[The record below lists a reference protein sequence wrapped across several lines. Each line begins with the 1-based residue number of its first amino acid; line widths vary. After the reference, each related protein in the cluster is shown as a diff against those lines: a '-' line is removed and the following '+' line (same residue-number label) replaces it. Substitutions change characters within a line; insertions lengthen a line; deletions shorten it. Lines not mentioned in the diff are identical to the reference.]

1 MAVPTPPAEIVAP
14 TSNAYAL
21 AVAPVNIALIKY
33 WGKRGDRRLNLPA
46 ASSLSLTLHDE
57 EGESLDD
64 VLQPWEEGQLSLPE
78 PENSAHKASPA
89 STQLVTITRVTL
101 LPAAAESIADELW
114 LNNERVPSLNERI
127 RRVLQFVR
135 SLRPLPAVRIQSI
148 NRFPTAAGLA
158 SSASG
163 YAALAMALG
172 ELVGLSPSERYL
184 AARLGSGSA
193 CRSMLG
199 GFVKWVAGERADGE
213 DSLPHSSFESDHWP
227 ELAVTVLLLEEGPK
241 ETSSGEGM
249 ERTLA
254 TSTLFPTRLQ
264 QIESSIEQL
273 QRAIRERDFA
283 LFAEIVMRDSNQFHA
298 SCLDSYPP
306 LLYLNGR
313 SLVVMRAIHQLNGQ
327 SSTPLAAY
335 TFDAGP
341 NAFLFYL
348 RPNRRIVEAA
358 VNPVGDIPL
367 IRCKVGPGARIVSS
381 ERVREAAGTRM

>member
-1 MAVPTPPAEIVAP
+1 MATPPHV
-14 TSNAYAL
+14 YAL
-21 AVAPVNIALIKY
+21 AVAPINIALIKY

-46 ASSLSLTLHDE
+46 ASSLSLTLHG
-57 EGESLDD
+57 EGEGETGTGVDD
-64 VLQPWEEGQLSLPE
+64 FLRPWEGEATSSLEYAGNGDGATAPPVQLL
-78 PENSAHKASPA
+78 
-89 STQLVTITRVTL
+89 TITRVTL
-101 LPAAAESIADELW
+101 LPAESVADELW

-127 RRVLQFVR
+127 RRVLHFVR
-135 SLRPLPAVRIQSI
+135 SLRPLSPVRIQSI

-172 ELVGLSPSERYL
+172 ELAGLSPLERCL

-199 GFVKWVAGERADGE
+199 GFVKWVAGERADGA
-213 DSLPHSSFESDHWP
+213 DSLPHSSFGSDHWP

-241 ETSSGEGM
+241 ETGSGEGM
-249 ERTLA
+249 ERTVA
-254 TSTLFPTRLQ
+254 TSALFPARLRQIDASIERLQ
-264 QIESSIEQL
+264 G
-273 QRAIRERDFA
+273 AIRERDFA

-306 LLYLNGR
+306 LLYLSGR
-313 SLVVMRAIHQLNGQ
+313 SLAVMRAIHRLNGQ
-327 SSTPLAAY
+327 GPAPLAAY

-348 RPNRRIVEAA
+348 RPHRGIVEAA
-358 VNPVGDIPL
+358 VNPTGSIPL
-367 IRCKVGPGARIVSS
+367 IRCKVGPGARLVTISGS
-381 ERVREAAGTRM
+381 AGGAAGAMTPLA